1 MTEFTGYIE
10 EEYNSD
16 VEMDF
21 SKWTEQDKKQLIQN
35 VKNSGIHTFKEVELM
50 FCGDVTI
57 DVERDSYYQRGK
69 MCYSKDQI
77 KAIREYKE
85 EKEAWEKWE

>member
-1 MTEFTGYIE
+1 MAEFTRYVE

-21 SKWTEQDKKQLIQN
+21 SKWTERDKEHLIQN
-35 VKNSGIHTFKEVELM
+35 VKNNETHTFKEVELM

-57 DVERDSYYQRGK
+57 EVERDSY
-69 MCYSKDQI
+69 
-77 KAIREYKE
+77 
-85 EKEAWEKWE
+85 